1 MDNQPYWTTSPQG
14 FHFLFLAETLL
25 VFTARFKEEFLWFK
39 ILAIVCVITIQYHSA
54 HMIYTMSFQF
64 VQQQRL
70 SVPAVVPQPPHL
82 NLPPAPGTP
91 SFVDYSYSK
100 STFVSASSQ
109 QQQQHH
115 SQSTKSS
122 PNNNTTMSQRN
133 PLEVFVG
140 NLSYFCEE
148 KDLFELFNQYAT
160 VTNVRVM
167 RSDDKS
173 RSLMFGFV
181 MLTCRQELLEICR
194 LMNGHLFQGRHLR

>member
-1 MDNQPYWTTSPQG
+1 
-14 FHFLFLAETLL
+14 
-25 VFTARFKEEFLWFK
+25 
-39 ILAIVCVITIQYHSA
+39 
-54 HMIYTMSFQF
+54 MSFKF
-64 VQQQRL
+64 AQQQRL
-70 SVPAVVPQPPHL
+70 NTPAPAVQQGVPQPPLL
-82 NLPPAPGTP
+82 NLPPSGSNT
-91 SFVDYSYSK
+91 FFEYSHSK
-100 STFVSASSQ
+100 SNLVTSPYQ
-109 QQQQHH
+109 HQQHH
-115 SQSTKSS
+115 FQSMQSRIYPL
-122 PNNNTTMSQRN
+122 PNNSQRN

-160 VTNVRVM
+160 VTSVRVM